1 MCLCLYADTRKVL
14 DKRQELKKVHPESY
28 QSMQFLRL
36 PFSCSG
42 DYAVPLPDAA
52 SATVPTFFDVQ
63 LPRDLL
69 RARSGPRES
78 DILFFL
84 IRGTRRAVRWPLQS
98 RRKGTV
104 AGTRR
109 SVRCPRQ
116 SRREGTAAGTR
127 RSARCPRQS
136 RREGTAARTP
146 THSAIS
152 PPPPIPPCLSAGGLT
167 RGSGQ
172 VHNVVMESGAS
183 LHVQHYFV
191 KSTGH
196 PTK

>member
-1 MCLCLYADTRKVL
+1 M
-14 DKRQELKKVHPESY
+14 HPESY

-78 DILFFL
+78 DILFVL
-84 IRGTRRAVRWPLQS
+84 IRGTRRSVRWPLQS

-116 SRREGTAAGTR
+116 SRREGTAR
-127 RSARCPRQS
+127 
-136 RREGTAARTP
+136 
-146 THSAIS
+146 
-152 PPPPIPPCLSAGGLT
+152 GLDA
-167 RGSGQ
+167 Q
-172 VHNVVMESGAS
+172 PVVPAS
-183 LHVQHYFV
+183 LEGKEQPRGLQPIRPFRLLPPSPLVSQL
-191 KSTGH
+191 GG
-196 PTK
+196 